1 MVSNENMNASPKNV
15 KAPCKIKTF
24 IINFLIEKII
34 YTVLKKTKILVFI
47 GIICTDYNRYKQWI

>member
-1 MVSNENMNASPKNV
+1 MNASPKNV